1 MMTDLTKF
9 VGTECDNGACHQFL
23 TFTLDGEEYGL
34 EILRVQEIKGLPK
47 IRPIPNAPSY
57 VKGVMNLRGSVVP
70 VMDLRAR
77 FGLPATD
84 PNPFTVVIVIGVGS
98 RLIGLIVD
106 TVSDVLTIEDD
117 AIEDTTDLT
126 DATHAHLFLGLSRF
140 GERMVLLLN
149 VEQLMPSARVE
160 SLEPVMLGVPQ

>member
-1 MMTDLTKF
+1 MMTDLTKC
-9 VGTECDNGACHQFL
+9 VRAECENGACHQFL

-47 IRPIPNAPSY
+47 IRQIPNAPSY

-70 VMDLRAR
+70 VVDLRAR

-84 PNPFTVVIVIGVGS
+84 PNPFTVVIVISVGS

-106 TVSDVLTIEDD
+106 TVSDVLTIEKD

-126 DATHAHLFLGLSRF
+126 DATRAHLFLGLTRF

-149 VEQLMPSARVE
+149 VEQLMPSTRVE